1 MDELGMEQT
10 ASVGAR
16 LKYLALGSAACRI
29 LNYFF
34 TTQSYMADLCLAVD
48 TDLRCLEQLH
58 PSLPKYC
65 FAKKHFRGL
74 SSGGDETLVK
84 EVLGKEDACIQ
95 SFCQKTD
102 VLIILA
108 GLSGG
113 TGSGTLSATVQM
125 ALRAGAFV
133 LIIPIL
139 PFTFEG
145 KNKSIRARNQIS
157 ALQSLADLVVPFYND
172 ILFQTLPESATIKE
186 AFQEGDKLIAQI
198 MCAFA
203 NSLNRVESGAFAT
216 NLNEFSHHFSE
227 KPDIVFWGIG
237 RATGDQ
243 ALKQALK
250 KVFECTP
257 LKTHGEE
264 VPIQRAFV
272 ALHSSNEIPLK
283 DLKNL
288 NYEIQSF
295 LGVPEI
301 QFLNSCNVSL
311 KESQEVELFLLVSS
325 TKKNFKTVRYRNE
338 KKKSMPS
345 AHVQIQF
352 DFEDQANES
361 YWDTPTYLRMG
372 LKLDV

>member
-1 MDELGMEQT
+1 MNELGMEQS

-16 LKYLALGSAACRI
+16 LKFLSLGSAACRV
-29 LNYFF
+29 LNHFF
-34 TTQSYMADLCLAVD
+34 STQTYVADLCLAVD
-48 TDLRCLEQLH
+48 TDLRCLEQLN
-58 PSLPKYC
+58 PILPKYC

-74 SSGGDETLVK
+74 SSGGDEALVK
-84 EVLGKEDACIQ
+84 DVLGKEDACIQ

-102 VLIILA
+102 VLIILV

-113 TGSGTLSATVQM
+113 TGSGALLAIVQM
-125 ALRAGAFV
+125 ALRAGVFV
-133 LIIPIL
+133 LVLPIL
-139 PFTFEG
+139 PFSFEG
-145 KNKSIRARNQIS
+145 KNKSIRARNQVN
-157 ALQSLADLVVPFYND
+157 ALQSFADLVVPFHND

-203 NSLNRVESGAFAT
+203 NSLNRIESGAFAT
-216 NLNEFSHHFSE
+216 NLNEFAHHFSE

-237 RATGDQ
+237 KATGEN
-243 ALKQALK
+243 ALNQALK

-257 LKTHGEE
+257 LKTHSSE
-264 VPIQRAFV
+264 VPAQRAFV
-272 ALHSSNEIPLK
+272 VLQSSQEIPLS

-301 QFLNSCNVSL
+301 QFLNSCNTSL
-311 KESQEVELFLLVSS
+311 NDSQEVELFLLVSS
-325 TKKNFKTVRYRNE
+325 TKKNFKTVRYRKD
-338 KKKSMPS
+338 KKQTKST
-345 AHVQIQF
+345 AHIQTQF
-352 DFEDQANES
+352 DFEEQANES

-372 LKLDV
+372 LKLEV